1 MSRAEQQLRDEIAL
15 REASLLDAR
24 KERAGGELSVAE
36 LELIEAREY
45 EAIVR
50 ANVALDQL
58 AAQVSAPS
66 VSAPRRVRHRRLL
79 VVGLLCLAGAL
90 GIFLWSTISA
100 RQAGNS
106 ITGSIA
112 LGNQQKLQQYLT
124 EAEADVANG
133 NVVAALSAYQNVL
146 AIQPKNVQAL
156 TQAGWLDFSAGSSA
170 QNLKIMKIGVSF
182 LREAIVLAP
191 RLAAPR
197 LYYAI
202 VADSTPGN
210 EATAKR
216 QFEEFLALKPSA
228 GQLAIA
234 KPFLKKLG
242 ITPGG

>member
-15 REASLLDAR
+15 REASLADAR
-24 KERAGGELSVAE
+24 SEHAAGELSSEE
-36 LELIEAREY
+36 LEVIEVREREGIARAALEL
-45 EAIVR
+45 EELRVPESTE
-50 ANVALDQL
+50 VA
-58 AAQVSAPS
+58 A
-66 VSAPRRVRHRRLL
+66 RTGRTRHARLL
-79 VVGLLCLAGAL
+79 VVGLFCLAGAL
-90 GIFLWSTISA
+90 GVFLWSTFST

-112 LGNQQKLQQYLT
+112 LSNQQKVQQYLS

-133 NVVAALSAYQNVL
+133 NVVAALSAYQSVL
-146 AIQPKNVQAL
+146 AIDAKNVSAL
-156 TQAGWLDFSAGSSA
+156 TQAGWLEFSAGSSDR
-170 QNLKIMKIGVSF
+170 NLKVMQSGVDD
-182 LREAIVLAP
+182 LQKAIVLAP

-210 EATAKR
+210 EAIAKR

-234 KPFLKKLG
+234 KPFLTKLG
-242 ITPGG
+242 IKSN

>member
-24 KERAGGELSVAE
+24 REHDAGELSTAE
-36 LELIEAREY
+36 LELIEKREY
-45 EAIVR
+45 EAIAR
-50 ANVALDQL
+50 ANTALVEL
-58 AAQVSAPS
+58 VAQVIVARTPATGR
-66 VSAPRRVRHRRLL
+66 VRPRRWL
-79 VVGLLCLAGAL
+79 VVGLLCLVGAL
-90 GIFLWSTISA
+90 GIFLWSTFSA

-112 LGNQQKLQQYLT
+112 LGNQQKIQQYLI

-133 NVVAALSAYQNVL
+133 NVVAALSAYQSVL
-146 AIQPKNVQAL
+146 AIDPKNVQAL
-156 TQAGWLDFSAGSSA
+156 TQAGWLDFSAGSSD
-170 QNLKIMKIGVSF
+170 QNLKIMNVGVNY
-182 LREAIVLAP
+182 LREAIVFAP

-210 EATAKR
+210 EAVAKR

-242 ITPGG
+242 IIVG

>member
-1 MSRAEQQLRDEIAL
+1 MSRAEQQLRDEIML

-24 KERAGGELSVAE
+24 KEHDAGELSSAE
-36 LELIEAREY
+36 LELIEDREH
-45 EAIVR
+45 EAIAR
-50 ANVALDQL
+50 ATVALDELVTQVNV
-58 AAQVSAPS
+58 VSAPAS
-66 VSAPRRVRHRRLL
+66 GRVRHRRLL
-79 VVGLLCLAGAL
+79 VVGLVCLAGAL
-90 GIFLWSTISA
+90 GVFLWSTFST

-112 LGNQQKLQQYLT
+112 LGNQQKVQQYLS

-133 NVVAALSAYQNVL
+133 NVVAALNAYQSVL
-146 AIQPKNVQAL
+146 AIDAKNVQAL
-156 TQAGWLDFSAGSSA
+156 TQAGWLDFSAGSSD
-170 QNLKIMKIGVSF
+170 QNLKIMTVGVNY
-182 LREAIVLAP
+182 LRQAIVLAP

-210 EATAKR
+210 EAIAKR

-242 ITPGG
+242 ITAG

>member
-1 MSRAEQQLRDEIAL
+1 MSRAEQQLRDEIML

-24 KERAGGELSVAE
+24 KEHDAGELSSAE
-36 LELIEAREY
+36 LEFIQVREH
-45 EAIVR
+45 EAIAR
-50 ANVALDQL
+50 ANVALDEL
-58 AAQVSAPS
+58 VAQVNVVRAPT
-66 VSAPRRVRHRRLL
+66 AGRVRHRRLL
-79 VVGLLCLAGAL
+79 VVGLLCFAGAL
-90 GIFLWSTISA
+90 GIFLWSTFST

-112 LGNQQKLQQYLT
+112 LGNQQKVQQYLS
-124 EAEADVANG
+124 EAEADVANA
-133 NVVAALSAYQNVL
+133 NVVAALSAYQSVL
-146 AIQPKNVQAL
+146 AIDPKNVQAL
-156 TQAGWLDFSAGSSA
+156 TQNGWLDFSAGSSD
-170 QNLKIMKIGVSF
+170 QNLKIMTVGVNY

-210 EATAKR
+210 EAIAKR
-216 QFEEFLALKPSA
+216 QFEEFLALKPSV

-242 ITPGG
+242 ITAG

>member
-1 MSRAEQQLRDEIAL
+1 MSRAEQQLRDEVML

-24 KERAGGELSVAE
+24 KEHAAGELSSAE
-36 LELIEAREY
+36 LELIEAREH
-45 EAIVR
+45 EAIAR
-50 ANVALDQL
+50 ATLALDEL
-58 AAQVSAPS
+58 VTREGVASAPAS
-66 VSAPRRVRHRRLL
+66 GRVRHRRLL
-79 VVGLLCLAGAL
+79 VVGLVCLAGAL
-90 GIFLWSTISA
+90 GVFLWSTFST

-112 LGNQQKLQQYLT
+112 LGNQQKVQQYLS

-133 NVVAALSAYQNVL
+133 NVVAALSAYQSVL
-146 AIQPKNVQAL
+146 AIDAKNVQAL
-156 TQAGWLDFSAGSSA
+156 TQAGWLDFSAGSSD
-170 QNLKIMKIGVSF
+170 QNLKIMTVGVNY
-182 LREAIVLAP
+182 LRQAIVLAP

-210 EATAKR
+210 EAIAKR

-234 KPFLKKLG
+234 KPFLQKLG
-242 ITPGG
+242 ITAG